1 MLYLELFNAISS
13 ISLKVMK
20 SIVIFGGSG
29 FVGKY
34 LIRRLCKRGFRIIVP
49 YQQSTNEAKLRQLG
63 VTGQV
68 IPYYFKSLNNDERLK
83 SILLKSDVCLNLKTS
98 WDQKKE
104 TFKNSI
110 FKFNKNLT
118 LILKNNK
125 RLEHYIFFF
134 RPWT

>member
-20 SIVIFGGSG
+20 SIAIFGGSG

-68 IPYYFKSLNNDERLK
+68 IPYYFKS
-83 SILLKSDVCLNLKTS
+83 
-98 WDQKKE
+98 
-104 TFKNSI
+104 
-110 FKFNKNLT
+110 
-118 LILKNNK
+118 
-125 RLEHYIFFF
+125 
-134 RPWT
+134 

>member
-49 YQQSTNEAKLRQLG
+49 YQQSTNEAKHSEQAMEMG
-63 VTGQV
+63 VCDTLLFSLTGA
-68 IPYYFKSLNNDERLK
+68 S
-83 SILLKSDVCLNLKTS
+83 
-98 WDQKKE
+98 
-104 TFKNSI
+104 NSSESP
-110 FKFNKNLT
+110 LASAASGA
-118 LILKNNK
+118 LC
-125 RLEHYIFFF
+125 
-134 RPWT
+134 